1 MDKGG
6 NFIGWLSVEG
16 KNLSVMLVE
25 EGLCKVLPQAERL
38 TFGKLLFDAEEKAK
52 EAKKNIWEVRMFEQ
66 YNIIVQYPTL
76 LCLVEGREKLSLVP
90 RLSWEGKESLVTT
103 ACTFA
108 KISILSTHDPWTT

>member
-38 TFGKLLFDAEEKAK
+38 TFGKSLFDAEEKAK
-52 EAKKNIWEVRMFEQ
+52 ESKKNIWEVSQ
-66 YNIIVQYPTL
+66 GILDV
-76 LCLVEGREKLSLVP
+76 V
-90 RLSWEGKESLVTT
+90 GKG
-103 ACTFA
+103 
-108 KISILSTHDPWTT
+108 SIMQRVHHLYY